1 MDAHADFF
9 LLVFI
14 SVPFLHLIYIIHK
27 IENKWYERDIYAP
40 SVRHL
45 YDVYV
50 GQLIWRSP
58 LDEEIVSKKRQWA
71 ENFW

>member
-50 GQLIWRSP
+50 GQLI
-58 LDEEIVSKKRQWA
+58 
-71 ENFW
+71 